1 MRVAL
6 AWVLLATA
14 TWAQSAATGQ
24 YNEANAH
31 YRVGDFFQA
40 REAYLQV
47 TATGVEDAFLF
58 YNLGNACFKSERLGE
73 AILWYE
79 RARRLDPRDEDINA
93 NLRFANQVKLDR
105 APVRSGNAVSRFLQD
120 AFFFPT
126 LGELSLFFGFGWL
139 GLFVL
144 GIWRLRNPD
153 RRSGLFLVAILCCSS
168 TAVLVGSW
176 TVLRAHLATDAVSA
190 IVMVDEATAHSG
202 PDEAQTE
209 VFAVHEG
216 TKVRVVRGEG
226 EWMLVRLENGLGGWV
241 RAGVVERI

>member
-1 MRVAL
+1 MRSAL
-6 AWVLLATA
+6 VFVLLASA

-31 YRVGDFFQA
+31 YRSGDFARA
-40 REAYLQV
+40 REVYLQV
-47 TATGVEDAFLF
+47 ITTGVKDAFLF
-58 YNLGNACFKSERLGE
+58 YNLGNACFKSDRLGE

-93 NLRFANQVKLDR
+93 NLRFANQVKIDR
-105 APVRSGNAVSRFLQD
+105 EPEHSGNAVSRFLQD

-126 LGELSLFFGFGWL
+126 LSELSLVFALGWL

-144 GIWRLRNPD
+144 GIWRLRNLGG
-153 RRSGLFLVAILCCSS
+153 RGGLFLAALLCCGI
-168 TAVLVGSW
+168 TAVQVGSW
-176 TVLRAHLATDAVSA
+176 TLLRANLAADAVSA
-190 IVMVDEATAHSG
+190 IVMVEEATARSG

-226 EWMLVRLENGLGGWV
+226 EWMLVRLDNGLGGWV
-241 RAGVVERI
+241 RIAVVERI